1 MVSHPVPG
9 RLISALLTAPL
20 FGVLLSGSAIAATE
34 RWAVESDK
42 SRVGFDA
49 FHSFGNFSGASET
62 PSGEVELD
70 IEDLKKPIKGTLTA
84 PVASLRTGKAGRD
97 KDLRRALDGERHPE
111 IRYRIDKVESSFSSL
126 TDNTDV
132 LLTLH
137 GVLSMR
143 GTERPVSF
151 MGRVRLRQG
160 TLWVR
165 GENRI
170 RPVDFGVPLLRSW
183 LISMKES
190 VLARFDLI
198 LSKAN

>member
-1 MVSHPVPG
+1 MD
-9 RLISALLTAPL
+9 T
-20 FGVLLSGSAIAATE
+20 
-34 RWAVESDK
+34 DK

-49 FHSFGNFSGASET
+49 FHWLGNFSGASEK

-70 IEDLKKPIKGTLTA
+70 VEDLKKPIKGSLAA

-97 KDLRRALDGERHPE
+97 KDLRRALDGEHHPE

-143 GTERPVSF
+143 GIERPVSF

-165 GENRI
+165 GESRI
-170 RPVDFGVPLLRSW
+170 RPADFGAPLLRSW
-183 LISMKES
+183 LVSMNEY
-190 VLARFDLI
+190 VLATFDLI
-198 LSKAN
+198 LGKAN